1 MPPSPTDPSTSRPR
15 PMAKFLMLIG
25 VIVAVVLL
33 VKNYQRSLARQDEKT
48 ADQPATVKSEDM
60 VRCDHCGVHLP
71 KSESFLS
78 QGHFYCSDD
87 HRRLGT
93 SGPDR

>member
-1 MPPSPTDPSTSRPR
+1 
-15 PMAKFLMLIG
+15 MAKFLLLVG
-25 VIVAVVLL
+25 VIAAVVLL

-48 ADQPATVKSEDM
+48 ADPVASVKSEDM
-60 VRCDHCGVHLP
+60 VRCDRCGVHLP

-78 QGHFYCSDD
+78 QGRFYCSDE

-93 SGPDR
+93 SGPER

>member
-15 PMAKFLMLIG
+15 AMAKFLMLIG

-48 ADQPATVKSEDM
+48 ADQPAPAKSEDM
-60 VRCDHCGVHLP
+60 VRCDRCGVHLP

-78 QGHFYCSDD
+78 QGRYFCSDD
-87 HRRLGT
+87 HRRLGA